1 MARRRVWSSLSSD
14 YQTRLTRKGITREA
28 YESGVSLKSARGH
41 SHTPEH
47 PEDAVKKPSN
57 YALYRQR
64 AASLQQQ
71 VIARKQAL
79 WDTRF
84 KYNDIRAKENVM
96 RRQPSDDG
104 IQGVP
109 GIRILKAILA
119 STDDELEQHVMNAAY
134 AAGQGVSD
142 DWNALFYH

>member
-1 MARRRVWSSLSSD
+1 
-14 YQTRLTRKGITREA
+14 
-28 YESGVSLKSARGH
+28 
-41 SHTPEH
+41 
-47 PEDAVKKPSN
+47 
-57 YALYRQR
+57 
-64 AASLQQQ
+64 LQQQ